1 MYDKKETQKRNLD
14 ILVKNKGFQFTDT
27 FFPYTSGEIGPYYVQ
42 SGVVMNNGL
51 DYSQAVEDMTELVSN
66 TIDTYANKNVVITG
80 GETRDWIFS
89 NPVAIQLGL
98 DSSMIYK
105 NGKIVGSPLEDRRV
119 IHIADLNNEGSSPRD
134 YWIPIIKKNKG
145 LVNDIFF
152 YVDRMEDGVEEMT
165 KLGLHSHAIV
175 PLDENAWNYLK
186 NKKVINQE
194 VHNNLIERM
203 ENKDEWARAMLRSD
217 KGLEKL
223 APLIDTPENNAKA
236 LKILNKGYPDMKE
249 EIMATLKQKH
259 YID

>member
-1 MYDKKETQKRNLD
+1 MGSEIQRRNL
-14 ILVKNKGFQFTDT
+14 IALAGNGGFKFTDL
-27 FFPYTSGEIGPYYVQ
+27 FFPYTSGEVGPYYVN
-42 SGVVMNNGL
+42 SENIANDGPAFS
-51 DYSQAVEDMTELVSN
+51 DAVEYMSELIFDMMQERETR
-66 TIDTYANKNVVITG
+66 DYVITG